1 MSKKLRVVFAGGGTG
16 GHVFPAL
23 NMAAAI
29 REKWDVE
36 FLFFGTERGLERI
49 KVPEAGYPIEFIPVA
64 GFQRRLTY
72 KNFMF
77 PWKLYQSMHICKN
90 KLTEFNPDLVIGSGG
105 YVMGPVLKSAQK
117 LGIPTI
123 LQEQNSFPGVTTRLL
138 AKSAKLIFLAYP
150 EAKNYLHSTGRIMIT
165 GNPIRQINVKQSMD
179 KLFAQFGLDKQKK
192 VILAF
197 GGSQGA
203 ASINKALMKMLL
215 NNGLPEGYQLL
226 WQTGMKEIDT
236 IQNFIQNNDIKF
248 VQPLPFINEM
258 QCAYTVA
265 DFVVCR
271 AGAMTISE
279 LMVAGLASV
288 FVPYPFAAGNH
299 QYKNAL
305 ALEQK
310 NAALL
315 VMDNPDLDKNLTN
328 AIKLLAQDEP
338 KRRQLGDRIAGLHQP
353 DTLAQMTTAIE
364 QLIGGQKL

>member
-1 MSKKLRVVFAGGGTG
+1 MSKKLCVVFAGGGTG

-29 REKWDVE
+29 SEKWDAE
-36 FLFFGTERGLERI
+36 FLFFGTERGLESI
-49 KVPEAGYPIEFIPVA
+49 KVPEAGYHIEFIPVA

-72 KNFMF
+72 KNISF
-77 PWKLYQSMHICKN
+77 PWKLYQSMRICRN
-90 KLTEFNPDLVIGSGG
+90 KLIEFNPDLVIGSGG

-150 EAKNYLHSTGRIMIT
+150 EAKNYLQSLGRIMVT
-165 GNPIRQINVKQSMD
+165 GNPIRQTKVKQSMD
-179 KLFAQFGLDKQKK
+179 ELFAQFGLDRQKK
-192 VILAF
+192 VILTF

-203 ASINKALMKMLL
+203 ASINKALMEMLL
-215 NNGLPEGYQLL
+215 NSGLPEGYQLL

-236 IQNFIQNNDIKF
+236 IQDFIRSNDIKF

-258 QCAYTVA
+258 PRAYTVA
-265 DFVVCR
+265 DFAVCR

-279 LMVAGLASV
+279 LMAAGLASV
-288 FVPYPFAAGNH
+288 LVPYPFAAGDH

-315 VMDNPDLDKNLTN
+315 VKDDQDLDLNLTQ
-328 AIKLLAQDEP
+328 AIKLLVQNEP

-353 DTLAQMTTAIE
+353 ETLAQMTTAIE
-364 QLIGGQKL
+364 QLIGGQTL